1 MPLNP
6 KQMKT
11 LKSILILTAI
21 LVFTGF
27 TKAQSPFDKFYEKY
41 ATQEGYTSVN
51 ISKELFQMFASMG
64 DDKKDTGSREL
75 KKVMDQ
81 LNGLRV
87 LSCKPDSL
95 KPGKATIFYN
105 EAVTIFN
112 TPAYKE
118 LMTVNDGGNNI
129 RFLTK
134 QDGKAKISEM
144 VMIVKGKE
152 EIVVLD
158 MTGLI
163 DLASISKISKSM
175 NIHGMENLQ
184 KLHENHKK

>member
-1 MPLNP
+1 
-6 KQMKT
+6 MKT
-11 LKSILILTAI
+11 LKLT
-21 LVFTGF
+21 LVLLAFLALSA
-27 TKAQSPFDKFYEKY
+27 KANAQSPFDKFYEKY
-41 ATQEGYTSVN
+41 STQEGYTAVN

-64 DDKKDTGSREL
+64 DQKDTSMREM

-81 LNGLRV
+81 LNGLKV

-105 EAVTIFN
+105 EAVAIFN
-112 TPAYKE
+112 NSAYKE
-118 LMTVNDGGNNI
+118 LMTVNDDGSNI

-134 QDGKAKISEM
+134 QDGKGKITEM
-144 VMIVKGKE
+144 VMMAKGKD

-163 DLASISKISKSM
+163 DLSTISHISKSL
-175 NIHGMENLQ
+175 NIHGME
-184 KLHENHKK
+184 KLRNVPSNRK

>member
-1 MPLNP
+1 
-6 KQMKT
+6 MKT
-11 LKSILILTAI
+11 IKMTLILAFFLTITFVAN
-21 LVFTGF
+21 
-27 TKAQSPFDKFYEKY
+27 AQSPFDKFYEKY

-51 ISKELFQMFASMG
+51 ISKDLFQMFANIG
-64 DDKKDTGSREL
+64 DQKDTSAREM

-81 LNGLRV
+81 LNGLKV

-95 KPGKATIFYN
+95 KPGKATAFFN
-105 EAVTIFN
+105 EASAIFN

-118 LMTVNDGGNNI
+118 LMTVNDEGNNV

-134 QDGKAKISEM
+134 SETNGKISEM
-144 VMIVKGKE
+144 VMLVKGKD

-158 MTGLI
+158 MTGSI
-163 DLASISKISKSM
+163 DLSTISKISRSM

-184 KLHENHKK
+184 KIKENHKK

>member
-1 MPLNP
+1 
-6 KQMKT
+6 MKKLRIT
-11 LKSILILTAI
+11 ILFATFLA
-21 LVFTGF
+21 LASFTN
-27 TKAQSPFDKFYEKY
+27 AQSAFDKFYEKY
-41 ATQEGYTSVN
+41 STQEGYTSVN

-64 DDKKDTGSREL
+64 DEKTDTSVREM

-81 LNGLRV
+81 LNGLKV
-87 LSCKPDSL
+87 LSCKPDSM
-95 KPGKATIFYN
+95 KPGKATSFFN
-105 EAVTIFN
+105 EATALFS

-118 LMTVNDGGNNI
+118 LMTVNDDGQNF

-134 QDGKAKISEM
+134 QDGKGKVTEL
-144 VMIVKGKE
+144 VMMAKGKDE
-152 EIVVLD
+152 MVVLD

-184 KLHENHKK
+184 KMKEHHK

>member
-1 MPLNP
+1 
-6 KQMKT
+6 MKT
-11 LKSILILTAI
+11 LKSVLILVSLLTI
-21 LVFTGF
+21 STLV
-27 TKAQSPFDKFYEKY
+27 KAQSPFDKFYEKY

-51 ISKELFQMFASMG
+51 ISKDLFQMFASMG
-64 DDKKDTGSREL
+64 DNKKDTGAHEM
-75 KKVMDQ
+75 KKIMNQ

-87 LSCKPDSL
+87 LSCNPDSM

-112 TPAYKE
+112 NPAYKE
-118 LMTVNDGGNNI
+118 LMTVNDGGKNI

-134 QDGKAKISEM
+134 QDVSGKISEM
-144 VMIVKGKE
+144 VMMAKGND

-163 DLASISKISKSM
+163 DLSTISKLSKQM

-184 KLHENHKK
+184 KMHNTPKK

>member
-1 MPLNP
+1 
-6 KQMKT
+6 MKNLKLT
-11 LKSILILTAI
+11 LAIAAFLTISSLAN
-21 LVFTGF
+21 
-27 TKAQSPFDKFYEKY
+27 AQSSFDKFYEKY
-41 ATQEGYTSVN
+41 ATQDGYTSVN

-64 DDKKDTGSREL
+64 NDKNDTSTQEM
-75 KKVMDQ
+75 KKVISQ
-81 LNGLRV
+81 LNGLKV

-95 KPGKATIFYN
+95 KPGKATIFFN

-118 LMTVNDGGNNI
+118 LMTVNDDGKNF

-134 QDGKAKISEM
+134 QDGNGKVTEL
-144 VMIVKGKE
+144 VMLAKGKE
-152 EIVVLD
+152 EMVILD

-163 DLASISKISKSM
+163 DLSTISKISKSM

-184 KLHENHKK
+184 KMKEHHQK

>member
-1 MPLNP
+1 
-6 KQMKT
+6 MKT
-11 LKSILILTAI
+11 LKLTLVLLAFLALSAI
-21 LVFTGF
+21 AN
-27 TKAQSPFDKFYEKY
+27 AQSPFDKFYEKY
-41 ATQEGYTSVN
+41 STQEGYTAVN

-64 DDKKDTGSREL
+64 DQKDTSMREM

-81 LNGLRV
+81 LNGLKV

-105 EAVTIFN
+105 EAVAIFN
-112 TPAYKE
+112 NSAYKE
-118 LMTVNDGGNNI
+118 LMTVNDDGSNI

-134 QDGKAKISEM
+134 QDGKGKITEM
-144 VMIVKGKE
+144 VMMAKGKD

-163 DLASISKISKSM
+163 DLSTISHISKSL
-175 NIHGMENLQ
+175 NIHGME
-184 KLHENHKK
+184 KLRNVPSNRK